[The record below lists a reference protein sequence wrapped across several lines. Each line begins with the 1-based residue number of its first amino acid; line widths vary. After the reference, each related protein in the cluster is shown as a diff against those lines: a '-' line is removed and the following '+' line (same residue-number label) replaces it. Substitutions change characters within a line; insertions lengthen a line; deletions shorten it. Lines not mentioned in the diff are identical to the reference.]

1 VSKENV
7 ELVGR
12 IYALW
17 DRGQSARELIDRD
30 LEYVN
35 PPNAVESG
43 IRFGRDSLAA
53 IREVYPD
60 FRFEPERFVDVGD
73 EVVVTGVARGTS
85 TSGLEAQWRQGYVWT
100 VRNRRAVRFR
110 WFNDPA
116 EALEAVG
123 LKK

>member
-1 VSKENV
+1 MSKENV
-7 ELVGR
+7 ELVCR
-12 IYALW
+12 IHALW
-17 DRGQSARELIDRD
+17 NRGESARELIDRD

-43 IRFGRDSLAA
+43 VRFGRESLAA

-73 EVVVTGVARGTS
+73 EVVVIGMARGTS
-85 TSGLEAQWRQGYVWT
+85 ASGFEAKWRQGYVWT
-100 VRNRRAVRFR
+100 VRNRRAIRFR
-110 WFNDPA
+110 WFNHPA

-123 LKK
+123 LKD

>member
-1 VSKENV
+1 MSKENV

-17 DRGQSARELIDRD
+17 DRGESARELIDD
-30 LEYVN
+30 NLEYVN

-43 IRFGRDSLAA
+43 VRFGRESLGA

-73 EVVVTGVARGTS
+73 EVVVIGVARGTS
-85 TSGLEAQWRQGYVWT
+85 ASGLEAQWRQGYVWT
-100 VRNRRAVRFR
+100 VRNRRAIRFR

-123 LKK
+123 LKE

>member
-1 VSKENV
+1 VSQENV

-17 DRGQSARELIDRD
+17 NRGESARELIDRN

-35 PPNAVESG
+35 PPNAVEAG
-43 IRFGRDSLAA
+43 VRFGRDSLAA

-60 FRFEPERFVDVGD
+60 FRFEPERFVDAGD
-73 EVVVTGVARGTS
+73 EVVVIGVARGRS
-85 TSGLEAQWRQGYVWT
+85 ASGLEAQWRQGYVWT
-100 VRNRRAVRFR
+100 VRDRRAIRFR

-123 LKK
+123 LTE

>member
-1 VSKENV
+1 MSKENV

-17 DRGQSARELIDRD
+17 DRGESARELIDD
-30 LEYVN
+30 NLEYVN

-43 IRFGRDSLAA
+43 VRFGRDSLGA

-60 FRFEPERFVDVGD
+60 FRFEPERFVDVGE
-73 EVVVTGVARGTS
+73 EVVVIGVARGTS

-100 VRNRRAVRFR
+100 VRNRRAIRFR

-123 LKK
+123 LKD